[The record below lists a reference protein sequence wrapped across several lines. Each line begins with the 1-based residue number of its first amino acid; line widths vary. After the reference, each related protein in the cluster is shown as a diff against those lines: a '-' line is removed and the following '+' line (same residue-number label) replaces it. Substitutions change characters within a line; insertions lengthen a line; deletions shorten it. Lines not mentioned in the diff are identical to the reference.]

1 MGQGVE
7 QRGQKTV
14 TGMAGQHTPGSNCV
28 ISPFL
33 FQ

>member
-7 QRGQKTV
+7 QRVQKTV
-14 TGMAGQHTPGSNCV
+14 TGMAGQHTPGSV